1 MTELHSTRTVQYQ
14 SSFIVTF
21 FFWHCF
27 FLRRKVRIFRRPIF
41 YSLFLNAIFRLRKN
55 YSDIIFYYLL
65 WQICLSERF
74 IKKIYYCANFLLRR
88 EWQFFFYNVYFTF
101 IFRSS
106 VIFLQGV
113 ETLLVCQRNKKNC
126 QSEKHFLFKWNIR
139 VPFPCLKKFKIFL

>member
-21 FFWHCF
+21 YLTLFFF
-27 FLRRKVRIFRRPIF
+27 YGEKVRIFRRPIF

-74 IKKIYYCANFLLRR
+74 IKKNLLLR
-88 EWQFFFYNVYFTF
+88 QFFIKAWMTVFFLQRLFYVYFSFKCHFFTRRGDFISLSEEQKKLSEWKTF
-101 IFRSS
+101 FI
-106 VIFLQGV
+106 
-113 ETLLVCQRNKKNC
+113 
-126 QSEKHFLFKWNIR
+126 
-139 VPFPCLKKFKIFL
+139 